1 MEALKLTSQSMGSR
15 IAKLNEE
22 VSTGKR
28 INRASDDPGRIS
40 QLHNVRQQL
49 NNQGVYMKNATQAE
63 QLLNVADTAIK
74 DLHTT
79 LTETRELAV
88 QFANEVY
95 NADQREDAALVT
107 DSLFERALSLA
118 NTQFNERYIFAGTAY
133 DDKAYSTAGVYNGS
147 TDAPETVVG
156 DDLKVKTGFDGS
168 NLLAD
173 GSDMFGAIT
182 DLKDALNAN
191 DTSAIIAALDG
202 IDASLQDVE
211 KGMVE
216 VGGEMRRAMDANGL
230 ASNLQVE
237 LREAKASIEE
247 TDVVDAYSRLVQ
259 LQTNFDAA
267 MQVTSMQRYSGLF
280 TRI

>member
-1 MEALKLTSQSMGSR
+1 MDALKQSSTSMGSR

-49 NNQGVYMKNATQAE
+49 NNQGVYMKNASQAE

-74 DLHTT
+74 DIHRT
-79 LTETRELAV
+79 LTEARELAV
-88 QFANEVY
+88 QFANESY
-95 NADQREDAALVT
+95 NADQRIEAGMVT
-107 DSLFERALSLA
+107 DTLFERAVSLT
-118 NTQFNERYIFAGTAY
+118 NTKFNERHIFAGTAY
-133 DDKAYSTAGVYNGS
+133 DDVAYDSSGTYQGS
-147 TDAPETVVG
+147 TDTPEATVG
-156 DDLKVKTGFDGS
+156 DNLAVKTGFDGS
-168 NLLAD
+168 DLLT
-173 GSDMFGAIT
+173 GSSDMFAAMT
-182 DLKDALNAN
+182 NLKTALDADDTAGIVSALDEIDDAL
-191 DTSAIIAALDG
+191 L
-202 IDASLQDVE
+202 DVE

-216 VGGEMRRAMDANGL
+216 IGGEMRRSIDANSL
-230 ASNLQVE
+230 ASNLEVE
-237 LREAKASIEE
+237 LKQAKASIEE
-247 TDVVDAYSRLVQ
+247 TNVVDAYSRLVQ

>member
-1 MEALKLTSQSMGSR
+1 MGSR

-63 QLLNVADTAIK
+63 QLLNVADTALKEI
-74 DLHTT
+74 HTT
-79 LTETRELAV
+79 LSEARELAV

-95 NADQREDAALVT
+95 NADQRAEAGNVSST
-107 DSLFERALSLA
+107 LFDRALSLT
-118 NTQFNERYIFAGTAY
+118 NTQFNERHIFAGTAY
-133 DDKAYSTAGVYNGS
+133 DGVAFNDTGTYVGS
-147 TDAPETVVG
+147 SDSPETVVG
-156 DDLKVKTGFDGS
+156 DDLKVKNGFDGS
-168 NLLAD
+168 ALLT
-173 GSDMFGAIT
+173 GSSDMFGAIT
-182 DLKDALNAN
+182 NLQTALNAD
-191 DTSAIIAALDG
+191 DTAGIVSALDDIDAAL
-202 IDASLQDVE
+202 LDVE

-216 VGGEMRRAMDANGL
+216 VGGEMRRSIDANSL
-230 ASNLQVE
+230 ASNLEVE
-237 LREAKASIEE
+237 LKQAKASIEE
-247 TDVVDAYSRLVQ
+247 TNVVDAYSRLVQ

>member
-1 MEALKLTSQSMGSR
+1 MNALKEASTSMGSR

-63 QLLNVADTAIK
+63 QLLNVADTTLKEI
-74 DLHTT
+74 HTT
-79 LTETRELAV
+79 LSEARELAV

-95 NADQREDAALVT
+95 NADQRGEAANVT
-107 DSLFERALSLA
+107 DTLFERTLSLS
-118 NTQFNERYIFAGTAY
+118 NTQFNERHIFAGTAY
-133 DDKAYSTAGVYNGS
+133 DDVAFDATGTYQGS
-147 TDAPETVVG
+147 TDSPESVVG

-168 NLLAD
+168 DLLTD
-173 GSDMFGAIT
+173 SSDMFVAISN
-182 DLKDALNAN
+182 LKTALSID
-191 DTSAIIAALDG
+191 DTAGIVSALDDIDAAL
-202 IDASLQDVE
+202 LDVE

-216 VGGEMRRAMDANGL
+216 VGGEMRRSIDANSL
-230 ASNLQVE
+230 ASNMEVE
-237 LREAKASIEE
+237 LKQAKASIEE
-247 TDVVDAYSRLVQ
+247 TNVVDAYSRLVQ